1 MNRKIRRSEGEEGG
15 ATPALPSF
23 RSSCSVS
30 RRALLVA
37 AASAAL
43 ASACRGVRR
52 DVVRVGVMTNLTHA
66 PLLAGLASGR
76 IEQALG
82 VRVEMRAFRAGP
94 QVLEALLGGAIDVG
108 SAGPSA
114 IVFNN
119 ARHAPGTLRLL
130 GGLCSG
136 GASLLVGAASG
147 IRGPEDLR
155 GKRLATPQIGTTQD
169 ISLRTYLRDH
179 GYTPSERGGDVAVHA
194 LDAATILAEIRRR
207 DLDGA
212 WLPEPWA
219 TRVVQ
224 DAGALRLLDE
234 RDLWPGRRFPT
245 ALLVA
250 SGPWA
255 RALPDVA
262 SRLATAARLE
272 VDRALA
278 EPDETRRVVG
288 DELARLIG
296 KRLPDSLLAEAAR
309 YVDFTSDPLLPA
321 FDTIADDAFAL
332 GLAPQSTH
340 ATLLG

>member
-1 MNRKIRRSEGEEGG
+1 V
-15 ATPALPSF
+15 TTL
-23 RSSCSVS
+23 S
-30 RRALLVA
+30 RRDLLVA
-37 AASAAL
+37 SASAAL
-43 ASACRGVRR
+43 LAACRGVRR

-76 IEQALG
+76 VEQTLG
-82 VRVEMRAFRAGP
+82 VRVEMRAFRTGP

-114 IVFNN
+114 VVFNN

-136 GASLLVGAASG
+136 GASFLVGAASG

-179 GYTPSERGGDVAVHA
+179 GYVPAERGGDVAVHA
-194 LDAATILAEIRRR
+194 LDAATILAEIRRGA
-207 DLDGA
+207 LDGA

-219 TRVVQ
+219 TRVVR
-224 DAGALRLLDE
+224 DANATRLLDE

-250 SGPWA
+250 RGAWA
-255 RALPDVA
+255 RALPDLA
-262 SRLATAARLE
+262 SKLTIAARDE
-272 VDRALA
+272 VERANA
-278 EPDETRRVVG
+278 EPDATRAAVG
-288 DELARLIG
+288 DELARLMG
-296 KRLPDSLLAEAAR
+296 KRLPDALLAEAAR

-321 FDTIADDAFAL
+321 LDTIADDAFAL
-332 GLAPQSTH
+332 GLAPQSSH

>member
-1 MNRKIRRSEGEEGG
+1 LLIAG
-15 ATPALPSF
+15 AAA
-23 RSSCSVS
+23 
-30 RRALLVA
+30 ALLT
-37 AASAAL
+37 
-43 ASACRGVRR
+43 ACRGVRR
-52 DVVRVGVMTNLTHA
+52 DMVRVGVMTNLTHA

-76 IEQALG
+76 VERALG

-136 GASLLVGAASG
+136 GASLLVSAASS

-179 GYTPSERGGDVAVHA
+179 GYVPAERGGDVTVHA
-194 LDAATILAEIRRR
+194 LDSATIQAEIRKGA
-207 DLDGA
+207 LDGA

-224 DAGALRLLDE
+224 RAGATRLIDE

-250 SGPWA
+250 SGAWA
-255 RALPDVA
+255 RALPEVA
-262 SRLATAARLE
+262 SKLTAAAQTE
-272 VDRALA
+272 VDRALT
-278 EPDETRRVVG
+278 EPDATRAVVG

-296 KRLPDSLLAEAAR
+296 KRLPDSLLAEAAH

-332 GLAPQSTH
+332 GLAPQSNH
-340 ATLLG
+340 STLLG

>member
-1 MNRKIRRSEGEEGG
+1 MDASI
-15 ATPALPSF
+15 
-23 RSSCSVS
+23 S
-30 RRALLVA
+30 RRALL
-37 AASAAL
+37 AASASTAL
-43 ASACRGVRR
+43 LAACRGVRR
-52 DVVRVGVMTNLTHA
+52 DVVCIGVMTNLTHA
-66 PLLAGLASGR
+66 PVLTGLASGR

-136 GASLLVGAASG
+136 GASFLVGPASG

-169 ISLRTYLRDH
+169 ISLRTYLRAH
-179 GYTPSERGGDVAVHA
+179 GYTPAERGGDVAVHA
-194 LDAATILAEIRRR
+194 LDSTTILAEIQRGA
-207 DLDGA
+207 LDGA

-224 DAGALRLLDE
+224 QARATRLIDE
-234 RDLWPGRRFPT
+234 RDLWPARRFPS

-250 SGPWA
+250 SGAWA
-255 RALPDVA
+255 RALPD
-262 SRLATAARLE
+262 LAARLAAASNAE
-272 VDRALA
+272 VDRANA
-278 EPDETRRVVG
+278 NPDATRAAVG
-288 DELARLIG
+288 DELARLLG
-296 KRLPDSLLAEAAR
+296 KRLPDALLAEASR

-332 GLAPQSTH
+332 GLAPASTH

>member
-1 MNRKIRRSEGEEGG
+1 MNRKIRRSEGEAGVSP
-15 ATPALPSF
+15 PALPVF
-23 RSSCSVS
+23 PSSCSIS

-43 ASACRGVRR
+43 ATACRGVRR

-66 PLLAGLASGR
+66 PMLAGLASGR

-147 IRGPEDLR
+147 IRGPEDLG
-155 GKRLATPQIGTTQD
+155 GKRLATTQIGTTQD
-169 ISLRTYLRDH
+169 ISLRTYLHTH
-179 GYTPSERGGDVAVHA
+179 GYVPAERGGDVTVHA
-194 LDAATILAEIRRR
+194 LDSATILTELRRGA
-207 DLDGA
+207 LDGA
-212 WLPEPWA
+212 WLAEPWA
-219 TRVVQ
+219 TRVVRE
-224 DAGALRLLDE
+224 AGAVRLIDE
-234 RDLWPGRRFPT
+234 RDLWPDRRFPT
-245 ALLVA
+245 AQLVA
-250 SGPWA
+250 SGAWA
-255 RALPDVA
+255 RALPE
-262 SRLATAARLE
+262 LATRLTAAARLE
-272 VDRALA
+272 VDRANA
-278 EPDETRRVVG
+278 EPDATRAVVG
-288 DELARLIG
+288 DEIARLIG
-296 KRLPDSLLAEAAR
+296 KRLPDALLAEAAH

-332 GLAPQSTH
+332 GLAPQSNH
-340 ATLLG
+340 STLLG

>member
-1 MNRKIRRSEGEEGG
+1 MRH
-15 ATPALPSF
+15 
-23 RSSCSVS
+23 VS
-30 RRALLVA
+30 RRDVLIATAAAALLG
-37 AASAAL
+37 
-43 ASACRGVRR
+43 ACRGVRK

-66 PLLAGLASGR
+66 PVLAGLASGR
-76 IEQALG
+76 IEKALG

-114 IVFNN
+114 VVFNN

-130 GGLCSG
+130 GGICSG
-136 GASLLVGAASG
+136 GASFLVGAASG

-155 GKRLATPQIGTTQD
+155 GRRLATPQIGTTQD
-169 ISLRTYLRDH
+169 ISLRTYLREH
-179 GYTPSERGGDVAVHA
+179 GYVPAERGGDVTVHA
-194 LDAATILAEIRRR
+194 LDSATILAEVRKGA
-207 DLDGA
+207 LDGA

-224 DAGALRLLDE
+224 DAGATRLIDE

-262 SRLATAARLE
+262 SKLAAALQAE

-278 EPDETRRVVG
+278 EPDATRAAVG
-288 DELARLIG
+288 DELARLLG
-296 KRLPDSLLAEAAR
+296 KRLPDSLLADAAR

-321 FDTIADDAFAL
+321 FDAIADDAFAL
-332 GLAPQSTH
+332 GLAPQSNH